1 MKTSNHAKLNCST
14 DCKHFEYIFMSILNE
29 YAAPKSRKIAKFS
42 FQQVTL
48 VDVRKTIK
56 DRKIQKSSG
65 GNIPDD
71 ILNQCDLCFQ
81 ALTSCINQSIVSG
94 KFPDSLK
101 LENTSPL
108 YKAIDPLD
116 KEITD
121 LSVSFLSGQ
130 IYERLIFHQLSRYAN
145 KVLSKLLCGFR

>member
-1 MKTSNHAKLNCST
+1 MIKNK
-14 DCKHFEYIFMSILNE
+14 F
-29 YAAPKSRKIAKFS
+29 RKITKFS

-56 DRKIQKSSG
+56 DIRMQKSSG
-65 GNIPDD
+65 GNIPAD

-81 ALTSCINQSIVSG
+81 ALTNCINQSIVSG

-101 LENTSPL
+101 LENTSPV

-145 KVLSKLLCGFR
+145 KVSIKLLCGFR

>member
-1 MKTSNHAKLNCST
+1 MIKNK
-14 DCKHFEYIFMSILNE
+14 F
-29 YAAPKSRKIAKFS
+29 RKITKFS

-56 DRKIQKSSG
+56 DIRMQKSSG
-65 GNIPDD
+65 GNIPAD

-81 ALTSCINQSIVSG
+81 ALTNCINQSIVSG

-101 LENTSPL
+101 LENTSPV

-121 LSVSFLSGQ
+121 LSVSFLSDQ

-145 KVLSKLLCGFR
+145 KVSIKLLCGFR

>member
-56 DRKIQKSSG
+56 DIKLDKFSSKA
-65 GNIPDD
+65 IPVG
-71 ILNQCDLCFQ
+71 ILKQPNMCFQ
-81 ALTSCINQSIVSG
+81 ALTNCINQSIVSE
-94 KFPDSLK
+94 KFLYSL
-101 LENTSPL
+101 NF
-108 YKAIDPLD
+108 AN
-116 KEITD
+116 
-121 LSVSFLSGQ
+121 
-130 IYERLIFHQLSRYAN
+130 IYPAF
-145 KVLSKLLCGFR
+145 KD

>member
-1 MKTSNHAKLNCST
+1 M
-14 DCKHFEYIFMSILNE
+14 
-29 YAAPKSRKIAKFS
+29 
-42 FQQVTL
+42 
-48 VDVRKTIK
+48 
-56 DRKIQKSSG
+56 QKSSG
-65 GNIPDD
+65 GNIPAD

-81 ALTSCINQSIVSG
+81 ALTNCINQSIVSG

>member
-1 MKTSNHAKLNCST
+1 MIKNK
-14 DCKHFEYIFMSILNE
+14 F
-29 YAAPKSRKIAKFS
+29 RKITKFS

-56 DRKIQKSSG
+56 DIRMQKSSG
-65 GNIPDD
+65 GNIPAD

-81 ALTSCINQSIVSG
+81 ALTNCINQSIVSG

-101 LENTSPL
+101 LENTSPV

-121 LSVSFLSGQ
+121 LSVSFVSGQ

-145 KVLSKLLCGFR
+145 KVSIKLLCGFR